1 MLLCH
6 ATAETPLLSSHLLK
20 MAMER
25 KSEMMKELGE
35 ERDQLII
42 QSSELRKEAMLLQR
56 ANEEARQT
64 QSLALEERSKVRRED
79 VQELEMTLEAR
90 TQNGSGK

>member
-1 MLLCH
+1 MYLFPLHLSVLFTLLPSPH
-6 ATAETPLLSSHLLK
+6 PPLSLFSSHLLK

-25 KSEMMKELGE
+25 KNEMMKELSE

-42 QSSELRKEAMLLQR
+42 QSSELKKEAMLLQR

-64 QSLALEERSKVRRED
+64 QSLALEERSKVRGEE
-79 VQELEMTLEAR
+79 V
-90 TQNGSGK
+90 

>member
-1 MLLCH
+1 
-6 ATAETPLLSSHLLK
+6 

-64 QSLALEERSKVRRED
+64 QSLALEERSKVRGENMR
-79 VQELEMTLEAR
+79 ELEMALEAM
-90 TQNGSGK
+90 GSSSFLDK

>member
-1 MLLCH
+1 
-6 ATAETPLLSSHLLK
+6 
-20 MAMER
+20 
-25 KSEMMKELGE
+25 MMKELGE

-79 VQELEMTLEAR
+79 VQELEMALEAM
-90 TQNGSGK
+90 GSSSFLDK

>member
-1 MLLCH
+1 
-6 ATAETPLLSSHLLK
+6 
-20 MAMER
+20 
-25 KSEMMKELGE
+25 MMKELGE

-64 QSLALEERSKVRRED
+64 QSLALEERSKVRRENMR
-79 VQELEMTLEAR
+79 ELEMALEAMA
-90 TQNGSGK
+90 SS

>member
-1 MLLCH
+1 
-6 ATAETPLLSSHLLK
+6 
-20 MAMER
+20 
-25 KSEMMKELGE
+25 MMKELGE

-64 QSLALEERSKVRRED
+64 QSLALEERSKVRRENMR
-79 VQELEMTLEAR
+79 ELEMALEAMA
-90 TQNGSGK
+90 SSSFLDK

>member
-64 QSLALEERSKVRRED
+64 QSLALEERSKVRGEDMRE
-79 VQELEMTLEAR
+79 LKTPLEAR

>member
-1 MLLCH
+1 
-6 ATAETPLLSSHLLK
+6 
-20 MAMER
+20 
-25 KSEMMKELGE
+25 MMKELGE

-64 QSLALEERSKVRRED
+64 QSLALEERSKVRRENMR
-79 VQELEMTLEAR
+79 ELEMALEAM
-90 TQNGSGK
+90 GSS